1 MKNKK
6 VGKSLKIG
14 IAAAVAVAV
23 AGISVYATSVSANA
37 GISEE
42 EAKQIALSEVKGAD
56 VSNITKFREDQDD
69 GRKEYDIEI
78 IYDGYEYDFEISAE
92 DGTIFDRSKE
102 KSDTHEQAKAPA
114 ENSSYS
120 SENENSSS
128 SSGAAPTHSNS
139 SSSEISLESAK
150 EIALAQVSGA
160 TAGNIVKA
168 EKDYDD
174 GYTEY
179 EIEILYNG
187 YEYDFEISAETGEI
201 ISKDVEREND

>member
-1 MKNKK
+1 MENKK
-6 VGKSLKIG
+6 MGKSLKIG
-14 IAAAVAVAV
+14 IAAAIVVAI
-23 AGISVYATSVSANA
+23 AGVSVYATSVSANA

-78 IYDGYEYDFEISAE
+78 VYDGYEYDFEISAE

-102 KSDTHEQAKAPA
+102 KADTYEQAKAPA
-114 ENSSYS
+114 ENSS
-120 SENENSSS
+120 S
-128 SSGAAPTHSNS
+128 SSGAASPSPAPSTS

-174 GYTEY
+174 GYEEY

-201 ISKDVEREND
+201 ISKDVDKEND

>member
-1 MKNKK
+1 MENKK
-6 VGKSLKIG
+6 MGKSLKIG
-14 IAAAVAVAV
+14 IAAAIVVAI
-23 AGISVYATSVSANA
+23 AGVSVYATSVSANA

-102 KSDTHEQAKAPA
+102 KADTYEQAKAPA
-114 ENSSYS
+114 ENSS
-120 SENENSSS
+120 S
-128 SSGAAPTHSNS
+128 SSGAASPSPAPSTS

-174 GYTEY
+174 GYEEY

-201 ISKDVEREND
+201 ISKDVDKEND

>member
-1 MKNKK
+1 MENKK
-6 VGKSLKIG
+6 MGKSLKIG
-14 IAAAVAVAV
+14 IAAAIVVAI
-23 AGISVYATSVSANA
+23 AGVSVYATSVSANA

-102 KSDTHEQAKAPA
+102 KADTYEQAKAPA
-114 ENSSYS
+114 ENSS
-120 SENENSSS
+120 S
-128 SSGAAPTHSNS
+128 SSGAASPSPAPSTS
-139 SSSEISLESAK
+139 SLSEISLESAK

-174 GYTEY
+174 GYEEY

-201 ISKDVEREND
+201 ISKDVDKEND

>member
-1 MKNKK
+1 MENKK
-6 VGKSLKIG
+6 MGKSLKIG
-14 IAAAVAVAV
+14 IAAAIVVAI
-23 AGISVYATSVSANA
+23 AGVSVYATSVSANA

-78 IYDGYEYDFEISAE
+78 VYDGYEYDFEISAE

-102 KSDTHEQAKAPA
+102 KADTYEQAKAPA
-114 ENSSYS
+114 ENSS
-120 SENENSSS
+120 S
-128 SSGAAPTHSNS
+128 SSGAASPSPAPSTS
-139 SSSEISLESAK
+139 SLSEISLESAK

-174 GYTEY
+174 GYEEY

-201 ISKDVEREND
+201 ISKDVDKEND